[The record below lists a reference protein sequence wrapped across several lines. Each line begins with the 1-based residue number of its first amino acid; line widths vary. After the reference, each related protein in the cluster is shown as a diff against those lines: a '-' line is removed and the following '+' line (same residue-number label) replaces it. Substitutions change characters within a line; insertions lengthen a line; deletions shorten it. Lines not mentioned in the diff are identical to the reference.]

1 MLLRIQ
7 RKLIEA
13 GVVTPEQ
20 VEQAVRAVN
29 GKGKLL
35 PALLK
40 VDGVDGRKLIQALAS
55 IYKIPYLDISS
66 LTPPKELLDRCGER
80 FCRDQLF
87 LPLDETKEHVVAAM
101 ADPLDFSTLDAIR
114 FRLGKK
120 VRPMFAH
127 PDLILRRIQEVYQDD
142 DFVAGMEGMDDAEVG
157 EAQAEGAGSNEA
169 ANLDDLKR
177 GAEESPVIKLVN
189 GILVK
194 ALKMGASD
202 IHIEPGEG
210 GSVVRFRLDG
220 RLHPAIRYSARMHA
234 HAVSR
239 IKIMAR
245 LDISNT
251 RTPQDGRTRIRI
263 WGKHFDMRVS
273 TLPSMYGE
281 KVVLRILDKSGLSL
295 SLDVLGFEQKADAR
309 VRECIQRSSGAV
321 LVTGPT
327 GSGKTTTL
335 YSFLNAI
342 NDHETNIITVEDPV
356 EFQIKGLNQVQV
368 NPAAGMTFAAAL
380 RSILRQDPDV
390 VMVGEIRD
398 EETAEIA
405 MHAAQTGHLVF
416 STLHTNDAPSTVT
429 RLLDMGI
436 EPTTLASALNLVV
449 AQRLARRLC
458 PACKQP
464 ASPPPEMAER
474 LGMPEDVELYGPKG
488 CSRCNGIGY
497 KGRIGVHEVL
507 YVSEQMRE
515 LIGRGAGDRELL
527 KLAREQ
533 GMFTLFEDALD
544 KALQGITSMDEVL
557 RIGAPPEDF
566 VLRDRLRDGRIV
578 PLGEANEMRRRARL
592 GKAADDGAAHVLIV
606 DDSSSVRS
614 LVRFVLSS
622 EGFTVDECENGQDAW
637 HYLGERI
644 PDLVITDYE
653 MPNMTGPEL
662 VEKIRTH
669 GEFDS
674 MPVIMLTS
682 RREEEDEVLGLETGA
697 DDYIL
702 KPVEPLKL
710 QARVKKVLG
719 MYRRI
724 RLAMQQGGN
733 HG

>member
-1 MLLRIQ
+1 MLLRVQ
-7 RKLIEA
+7 RQLIEA
-13 GVVTPEQ
+13 GVVTREQ
-20 VEQAVRAVN
+20 VEQAVRAAN

-40 VDGVDGRKLIQALAS
+40 VDGVDAKKLIQALAS
-55 IYKIPYLDISS
+55 IYKIPYLDVAT
-66 LTPPKELLDRCGER
+66 LTPPARLLERCGEQ

-87 LPLDETKEHVVAAM
+87 LPMDEKEDHVVAAM
-101 ADPLDFSTLDAIR
+101 ADPMDFSALDAIR
-114 FRLGKK
+114 FKLGKK
-120 VRPMFAH
+120 VRPLFAH
-127 PDLILRRIQEVYQDD
+127 PDQLRRRIQELFQGD
-142 DFVAGMEGMDDAEVG
+142 DFDAAMEGVDEAEV
-157 EAQAEGAGSNEA
+157 EGAETGDAPREA
-169 ANLDDLKR
+169 ANLDELKR

-189 GILVK
+189 GILIK

-202 IHIEPGEG
+202 VHVEPAEG
-210 GSVVRFRLDG
+210 KSVVRFRLDG
-220 RLHPAIRYSARMHA
+220 RLHPAMQFPSRVHA
-234 HAVSR
+234 HVASR
-239 IKIMAR
+239 IKILAR

-251 RTPQDGRTRIRI
+251 RTPQDGRTRIKVWDR
-263 WGKHFDMRVS
+263 HFDLRVS
-273 TLPSMYGE
+273 TLPSMHGE

-295 SLDVLGFEQKADAR
+295 SLDALGFEQKADAR

-474 LGMPEDVELYGPKG
+474 LGMPEDVDLYGPKG

-544 KALQGITSMDEVL
+544 KALQGITSLDEVL

-566 VLRDRLRDGRIV
+566 VLCDRLRDGRIV
-578 PLGEANEMRRRARL
+578 PLGEANEMRRQARR
-592 GKAADDGAAHVLIV
+592 GGASDDDAAHVLIV

-637 HYLGERI
+637 HYLAGRI

-669 GEFDS
+669 AEFDS

-724 RLAMQQGGN
+724 RQAMQQGG
-733 HG
+733 GDG